1 MHGRFMG
8 ILMDFVN
15 VLMRIHQWNWCFC
28 ATRIEL
34 LIFIGSA
41 LMILSWAS
49 GSFTNC
55 CIFQAHQFPHLGYH
69 CQHCRLNV
77 GHSIMVWLSSK
88 EVTIHATPQMR
99 LIQVV
104 SCCNSPR
111 YTLHGLSN
119 KTTLANIGQLW
130 FIPGIYMF
138 FRRAWNLYRGFWNVL

>member
-1 MHGRFMG
+1 MGDEREIHGDFDGFCECFDENSPMK
-8 ILMDFVN
+8 LMFLRNTNRAFNFYWECFDDFI
-15 VLMRIHQWNWCFC
+15 MSKWQFHQ
-28 ATRIEL
+28 L
-34 LIFIGSA
+34 LHFSNTPISTLGVSLPA
-41 LMILSWAS
+41 L
-49 GSFTNC
+49 
-55 CIFQAHQFPHLGYH
+55 QAD
-69 CQHCRLNV
+69 V
-77 GHSIMVWLSSK
+77 GHSIMVWLNSK

-138 FRRAWNLYRGFWNVL
+138 FRRA